1 MITISSRHHALLAES
16 ARRRR
21 RGQLSLA
28 APRLSLAVRHARR
41 KRHSTGEG
49 EVRAIDPIVQLGV
62 AWLGACLSLKRLD
75 AGGSVTTRRDT
86 SSRALTTR
94 SSALS
99 SATVSQRC
107 GDPRHAI
114 DRIEAVGL
122 SWIRF
127 ASFWFP
133 SVRRG
138 AARRSVAWRGVVWR
152 DAARDAA
159 AARGYWAQHP
169 RIRARAR
176 ALSVTICARSI
187 GSVGSIGFGLVR
199 FGSVRFSSVGS
210 AAARGAAA

>member
-1 MITISSRHHALLAES
+1 MITISSRHHVLLAES

-75 AGGSVTTRRDT
+75 ARDT

-114 DRIEAVGL
+114 DRIEAAGL

-127 ASFWFP
+127 AFWFP

-138 AARRSVAWRGVVWR
+138 LVP
-152 DAARDAA
+152 
-159 AARGYWAQHP
+159 P
-169 RIRARAR
+169 R
-176 ALSVTICARSI
+176 
-187 GSVGSIGFGLVR
+187 
-199 FGSVRFSSVGS
+199 
-210 AAARGAAA
+210 

>member
-1 MITISSRHHALLAES
+1 MITNSSRHHALLAES

-21 RGQLSLA
+21 RGQ
-28 APRLSLAVRHARR
+28 LSLAVRHARR

-86 SSRALTTR
+86 SSSALTTR
-94 SSALS
+94 SSGLS

-114 DRIEAVGL
+114 DRIEAAGL

-127 ASFWFP
+127 ASLWFP

-138 AARRSVAWRGVVWR
+138 AARRSVALVAWHGMAWCGATRRTAWRRRVGTGR
-152 DAARDAA
+152 NI
-159 AARGYWAQHP
+159 RGSAH
-169 RIRARAR
+169 ARAR
-176 ALSVTICARSI
+176 
-187 GSVGSIGFGLVR
+187 
-199 FGSVRFSSVGS
+199 
-210 AAARGAAA
+210 

>member
-75 AGGSVTTRRDT
+75 SRDT

-114 DRIEAVGL
+114 DRIEAVDL
-122 SWIRF
+122 SWVRF

-152 DAARDAA
+152 DAARRAA

-176 ALSVTICARSI
+176 ALSVTICAQSI
-187 GSVGSIGFGLVR
+187 GSVGSIGFSSVR